1 MNLLNKLTI
10 KNLKLNKKRTIV
22 TVVGIILSVALITAV
37 ATMYSSAVYSSVKFE
52 TKQKGNYHV
61 AFHDVPKEEIAI
73 IKNNRKVDETYL
85 TKDIGFA
92 KLANSKNEYKPYA
105 FVKAFTK
112 DSFKNLTLNLV
123 KGRLP
128 KNENEILIPT
138 HLKTNG
144 RVVLNIGDTINLEVG
159 KRISDGEEVS
169 QDISYNPD
177 GKEEIIDTVSKEYKI
192 VGIIERP
199 DTCIE
204 EYTAP
209 GYTFATYMDE
219 SSIQDKADIFAKYT
233 KEGLNN
239 YEEVTANIL
248 GINGKLLAKM
258 FSNEELTRKESN
270 QVFKEL
276 EKAKYAFNCNDYLIK
291 LQTNPLEA
299 SGMDSLG
306 IVVAIIC
313 VIIVFTSVF
322 CIKNSF
328 DISITEKIKQ
338 YGMLRSVGATRK
350 QIKRNVLYEGT
361 ILGVV
366 GIPLG
371 ILLGFIASFILI
383 IVSNYFISDMFA
395 SGLKLYLDFS
405 WGAVIVAVILGV
417 LTIYL
422 SALGSARR
430 AAKVSPIDS
439 IRNSANIKIKS
450 KKLRSPKIIS
460 KLFGIGGELSHK
472 NLKRNRKKYRT
483 TVISIVVSVFV
494 FIALSSFMGLA
505 FETIK
510 TSFSSTDYNIML
522 NISSNN
528 TDEINKKVLEL
539 NKLDNIEDITVY
551 RNEGYYIDDAKYD
564 NKYIEKFKEGYG
576 DAQSG
581 VITISEK
588 SDELEGYIHIAAI
601 GKEQYNKFINQ
612 LGLEYDNIKDKGI
625 LLDTHRLGKYDEEK
639 KKIIY
644 YNAREFMYEKGD
656 KLTGKLNTDE
666 KFDIEVGYV
675 TDKKPFGTKGYIDS
689 MLLISDDLYDKIC
702 NDEICKDIY
711 YIYFKSSNPD
721 KLQDDIDEV
730 LKGYEYNINNVA
742 ENVKMMENFYT
753 LIGIFLYGF
762 IIVISLIGI
771 TNIFN
776 TITTNMELRKQ
787 EFAMLKSV
795 GMTSKEFSR
804 MIRLESI
811 FMGTKSL
818 VIGVPIGIG
827 LSYLIYYYLGKS
839 IGLPYSLPLIAI
851 IISILA
857 VFILITCIM
866 KYSINKINKQNI
878 IETIRNEN
886 I

>member
-10 KNLKLNKKRTIV
+10 KNIKLNKKRTIV

-37 ATMYSSAVYSSVKFE
+37 ATMYSSAIYSSVKFE

-61 AFHDVPKEEIAI
+61 AFYNVPKDEIATI
-73 IKNNRKVDETYL
+73 ENNRKVDETYL

-92 KLANSKNEYKPYA
+92 KLEKSQNEYKPYV

-112 DSFKNLTLNLV
+112 DSFKNLTVNIV

-128 KNENEILIPT
+128 KNENEIVIPT

-144 RVVLNIGDTINLEVG
+144 RVVLNVGDIIKLEVG
-159 KRISDGEEVS
+159 KRMLDGEEVS
-169 QDISYNPD
+169 QNIAFNPKS
-177 GKEEIIDTVSKEYKI
+177 KEEIADTVCKEYKI
-192 VGIIERP
+192 VGVIERP

-204 EYTAP
+204 DYSAP

-219 SSIQDKADIFAKYT
+219 SSIQDKADVFAKYT
-233 KEGLNN
+233 KDGLNN

-258 FSNEELTRKESN
+258 FRNEELTRKESH
-270 QVFKEL
+270 QVSKEL
-276 EKAKYAFNCNDYLIK
+276 EKAKYVFDCNDYLIK

-306 IVVAIIC
+306 IVVVIVCI
-313 VIIVFTSVF
+313 IIVFTSVF

-328 DISITEKIKQ
+328 DISIIEKIKQ

-350 QIKRNVLYEGT
+350 QIKKNVLFEGT
-361 ILGVV
+361 ILGII

-395 SGLKLYLDFS
+395 TGLKLYFDFS
-405 WGAVIVAVILGV
+405 WIAVIVAVLLGV

-494 FIALSSFMGLA
+494 FIALSSFMNLA
-505 FETIK
+505 FESVK
-510 TSFSSTDYNIML
+510 TELSICEF
-522 NISSNN
+522 NISVSAHLSENK
-528 TDEINKKVLEL
+528 EIYGKMLETTE
-539 NKLDNIEDITVY
+539 LDNIENYTVY
-551 RNEGYYIDDAKYD
+551 RGEGLAIDNARYNRKYVKLYNEVYGGELD
-564 NKYIEKFKEGYG
+564 NFIQF
-576 DAQSG
+576 
-581 VITISEK
+581 V
-588 SDELEGYIHIAAI
+588 AI
-601 GKEQYNKFINQ
+601 GKEQYKKYIKE
-612 LGLEYDNIKDKGI
+612 LGLNYSEIKDKAI
-625 LLDTHRLGKYDEEK
+625 LVDNNKLDVHDRKKKKVITKNVREFVYNVGEKISGRLGNDNVIE
-639 KKIIY
+639 
-644 YNAREFMYEKGD
+644 
-656 KLTGKLNTDE
+656 
-666 KFDIEVGYV
+666 IEVGCLA
-675 TDKKPFGTKGYIDS
+675 KERPFGLKQDNIS
-689 MLLISDDLYDKIC
+689 MLIVSDEVLSSNHDDNYGGIVLF
-702 NDEICKDIY
+702 
-711 YIYFKSSNPD
+711 FKASNPD
-721 KLQDDIDEV
+721 KLQDDIDQV
-730 LKGYEYNINNVA
+730 LKGYDYNVNNLAEY
-742 ENVKMMENFYT
+742 VKMMENFYT

-827 LSYLIYYYLGKS
+827 LSYLIYYYLGKD
-839 IGLPYSLPLIAI
+839 IGLPYILPLLAI

-857 VFILITCIM
+857 VFLLITCIM
-866 KYSINKINKQNI
+866 RYSINKINKHNT